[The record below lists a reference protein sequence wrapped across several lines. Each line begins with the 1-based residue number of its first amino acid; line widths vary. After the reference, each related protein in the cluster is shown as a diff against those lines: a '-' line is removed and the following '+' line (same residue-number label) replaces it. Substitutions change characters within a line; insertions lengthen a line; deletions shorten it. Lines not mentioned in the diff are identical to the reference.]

1 MGLNRLLPACLPRP
15 AVTTARVAVLC
26 SLALASTLSCVL
38 STTADARDMLY
49 GALDNA
55 DLQTCENQFWSG
67 ALTQATGC
75 YQGLLASALP
85 AIRAEGLWALG
96 DLQGANTA
104 FQDAY
109 NAEPQ
114 NALVRVRW
122 GELYMQ
128 TYQYQEAYNL
138 FAEALAIDPQNAWA
152 SIGAARSL
160 AQSGDTE
167 AVNAHMAAVVE
178 NPLAP
183 AGARLRGT
191 IMLLRGAL
199 EQDRFDEA
207 SPLLGEAKAI
217 AEENGL
223 PQMELKAYEA
233 ALAFMTF
240 QPYQSFVDA
249 ALAENPA
256 YGDAWA
262 ILGYSAMITR
272 RYRECGEFYENAV
285 AVQPN
290 HWEAH
295 LELGQNHLRLNQ
307 VTPAV
312 DHVRLSYEGDA
323 FNPKTI
329 NILRL
334 LDSFLDNMEVLNFP
348 NPPQGAFP
356 TLSLRLDKREIPVLE
371 KYARDLAE
379 RSIALYS
386 ERYRFTPK
394 EPVIVE
400 IYPNHEDFVVRS
412 IGMPGV
418 GLLGVTFGYLFAMD
432 SPSAHPA
439 GENYHWGT
447 TLWHEMAHVFTV
459 EGSDHLVPRWFS
471 EGVSVFEEWRTGPI
485 PGRKIPNNVLKA
497 MSEGL
502 FLPVA
507 ELDNG
512 FMRPT
517 YEDQVI
523 VSYMQAGLVFD
534 FIDRTYGFPK
544 IVDML
549 YLFNDHIS
557 PTAAIEQTLG
567 ITSEEFDA
575 QFKQFIDTEFGPMLS
590 QMEVWQENHRA
601 SFEALEAENWNDAI
615 AAAGRANSIY
625 PDYVEADS
633 AYIAMARAYARL
645 DDHDNEFRTLETYW
659 QKGGY
664 APRPLMALAE
674 RYLERDMKA
683 EALDVLT
690 DVAWADPFMEELH
703 VELGDLQLALGQ
715 PQLALDEYQIL
726 LALDPVDKA
735 DANLKIATAYKA
747 LNNAEMT
754 LQYLMTALDIAP
766 QYRPAQALLLELS
779 RTPAEPAPITGTP
792 APDNRIIDTSDKSVQ
807 DTDTPN

>member
-1 MGLNRLLPACLPRP
+1 MGLNSLQRSFVPAS
-15 AVTTARVAVLC
+15 AVAAVRVALLC
-26 SLALASTLSCVL
+26 AFASA
-38 STTADARDMLY
+38 TTVHARDMLY
-49 GALDNA
+49 GAIDNA
-55 DLQTCENQFWSG
+55 DLQACESQFWSG
-67 ALTQATGC
+67 ALTEATTC
-75 YQGLLASALP
+75 YRGLLGSPLP
-85 AIRAEGLWALG
+85 AIRAEAVWVLG
-96 DLQGANTA
+96 DLQDANTA

-109 NAEPQ
+109 NAEPD
-114 NALVRVRW
+114 NAMVRVRW

-167 AVNAHMAAVVE
+167 AVDAHMAAVVE

-183 AGARLRGT
+183 AGAQLRGT
-191 IMLLRGAL
+191 LMLLRGAL
-199 EQDRFDEA
+199 EQDQFDEA
-207 SPLLGEAKAI
+207 RDILADAQELATA
-217 AEENGL
+217 NNL
-223 PQMELKAYEA
+223 PQMELKAYAA

-272 RYRECGEFYENAV
+272 RYRECGEFYEKAV

-295 LELGQNHLRLNQ
+295 LELGQNYLRLNQ

-348 NPPQGAFP
+348 DPPQGAFP
-356 TLSLRLDKREIPVLE
+356 SLTLRLDKREIPILE

-379 RSIALYS
+379 RSIALYT

-394 EPVIVE
+394 EPIIVE

-439 GENYHWGT
+439 GESYHWGT

-534 FIDRTYGFPK
+534 FIDREFGFSK

-549 YLFNDHIS
+549 YLFNDHVS

-567 ITSEEFDA
+567 ITSEEFDE
-575 QFKQFIDTEFGPMLS
+575 QFKQFIDTEYGPMLS
-590 QMEVWQENHRA
+590 QMEAWQENHRA
-601 SFEALEAENWNDAI
+601 SFEALEGENWGGAI
-615 AAAGRANSIY
+615 AAASRAITIY

-633 AYIAMARAYARL
+633 PYIAMARAYARL
-645 DDHDNEFRTLETYW
+645 DDHDNEFRTLETFW

-664 APRPLMALAE
+664 APRALMALAE

-683 EALDVLT
+683 EALEVLT

-703 VELGDLQLALGQ
+703 VELGDLHLELGQ

-726 LALDPVDKA
+726 LALDPLNKA

-754 LQYLMTALDIAP
+754 MQYLMTALDIAP

-779 RTPAEPAPITGTP
+779 RTPAEPP
-792 APDNRIIDTSDKSVQ
+792 APVTETPEAENRIIDTVDRSVQ
-807 DTDTPN
+807 ETVTPN